1 MRLLLFLQRKEIETK
16 FRRRCYCK
24 IVNNNTMEC
33 IEHWHCCIVETFV
46 AGMPLIEFRKTNHA
60 RIESSADCVEESNN
74 SNFGRH
80 ERNKNRKDRRKI
92 GLPAVGL
99 DGLSTVD
106 KCTLR
111 CLAVSFER
119 NEKMIELVGRIF
131 AVETDSVENYRGE
144 WMRTNDGFARFASKA
159 VAVEEGSH
167 HQ

>member
-1 MRLLLFLQRKEIETK
+1 
-16 FRRRCYCK
+16 
-24 IVNNNTMEC
+24 
-33 IEHWHCCIVETFV
+33 
-46 AGMPLIEFRKTNHA
+46 MPLIEFRKTNHA
-60 RIESSADCVEESNN
+60 RIESSADSVEESNN

-80 ERNKNRKDRRKI
+80 ERNKIRKDRRKI

-99 DGLSTVD
+99 DGLSD

-131 AVETDSVENYRGE
+131 PVETDSVENYLGE